1 MLGILDNVQK
11 VNWKKYINI
20 LVYVYNFIRYDIIG
34 FILFYLM
41 FGRELVLLVDV
52 VFGFFSSY
60 FEDKCIIK
68 YIFELK

>member
-1 MLGILDNVQK
+1 M
-11 VNWKKYINI
+11 
-20 LVYVYNFIRYDIIG
+20 VYVYNFIRYDIIG